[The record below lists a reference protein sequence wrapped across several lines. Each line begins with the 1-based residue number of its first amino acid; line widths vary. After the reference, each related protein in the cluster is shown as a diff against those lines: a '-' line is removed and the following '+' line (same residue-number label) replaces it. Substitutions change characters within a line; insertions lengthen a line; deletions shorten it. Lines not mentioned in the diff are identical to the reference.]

1 MKAKLKTLERGQTFY
16 GAGIQWLVL
25 GHTNSSQGLPI
36 VTHIVST
43 GIVERRAFDEKNRND
58 LGVSTL
64 LAYLNGEFLERLEG
78 AFGEGAVAEQ
88 FIDLTSNDGLK
99 DYGNV
104 RTKVGL
110 LTEEEYRQHR
120 DILPPLG
127 DEGWWWLAT
136 PYSTERAGYRK
147 VSALFEQ
154 GKTTLA
160 DTLIRKV
167 KIAGVAPPTGQ
178 DDGEKAEALITAIE
192 TLRQTDDD
200 WYMLLTDQDGD
211 DYVKA
216 LCAWAEGTE
225 PTEAELGA
233 GEEDHRKFYFGQ
245 TDNLSLAVKNRR
257 CALIY
262 TDTENLDEEADAAY
276 LGNVG
281 PFYPQSVTWKFKVP
295 QGITMPAI
303 TSAQREAL
311 EEANVNFLTEEY
323 KKQYVKN
330 GVCCDGEFIDNQL
343 GADYIASYMREE
355 LYSVLLENA
364 KVPYTDA
371 GFALV
376 AGAVFAT
383 LNRATDLGIIAR
395 DPESDAGVFSVVV
408 PKRADATDEEARAR
422 QMPDITWEALLEG
435 AVHRVKVVGTLRA
448 TLTA

>member
-1 MKAKLKTLERGQTFY
+1 MPKDVIVVVNLDAKPNPSEALDILILSTAGAKDPAIYRSLE
-16 GAGIQWLVL
+16 
-25 GHTNSSQGLPI
+25 
-36 VTHIVST
+36 
-43 GIVERRAFDEKNRND
+43 E
-58 LGVSTL
+58 
-64 LAYLNGEFLERLEG
+64 
-78 AFGEGAVAEQ
+78 VAE
-88 FIDLTSNDGLK
+88 
-99 DYGNV
+99 DYPN
-104 RTKVGL
+104 RCDTAK
-110 LTEEEYRQHR
+110 T
-120 DILPPLG
+120 
-127 DEGWWWLAT
+127 
-136 PYSTERAGYRK
+136 YRK

-167 KIAGVAPPTGQ
+167 KIAGIAPPTGQ

-200 WYMLLTDQDGD
+200 WYMLLSDQDGD

-257 CALIY
+257 CAIIY

-422 QMPDITWEALLEG
+422 QMPDIT
-435 AVHRVKVVGTLRA
+435 
-448 TLTA
+448 

>member
-1 MKAKLKTLERGQTFY
+1 MPKDVIVVVNLDAKPNPSEALDILILSTAGAKDPAIYRSLE
-16 GAGIQWLVL
+16 
-25 GHTNSSQGLPI
+25 
-36 VTHIVST
+36 
-43 GIVERRAFDEKNRND
+43 E
-58 LGVSTL
+58 
-64 LAYLNGEFLERLEG
+64 
-78 AFGEGAVAEQ
+78 VAE
-88 FIDLTSNDGLK
+88 
-99 DYGNV
+99 DYPNSG
-104 RTKVGL
+104 TTAK
-110 LTEEEYRQHR
+110 
-120 DILPPLG
+120 I
-127 DEGWWWLAT
+127 
-136 PYSTERAGYRK
+136 YRK

-167 KIAGVAPPTGQ
+167 KIAGIAPPTGQ
-178 DDGEKAEALITAIE
+178 DDGEKAEALIAAIE

-355 LYSVLLENA
+355 LYAVLLENA

-448 TLTA
+448 TLTALVKGGTHHAGSQHLRPQEGHCVHRRPGNHRLCRRRRRNPHPQ